1 MYLKRITIEG
11 FRAAVPHPITLDLPG
26 RFSLL
31 VGSNGAGKTT
41 INDAIYLAH
50 PDRFPRLAPPDAA
63 VLGLAPRNI
72 AMEYAFEGPGRTEG
86 ALGQAL
92 QRIGTSAPFWMRSL
106 ERSLGRV
113 RARTVGLAPDELEQ
127 LRLIYLPALRNPV
140 DELSRRET
148 RVLLELLRA
157 EQLRNP
163 STGTLSDVRRQ
174 AESLLGS
181 LTTHQLLVDVQG
193 RIAENMKTLTTGV
206 KEHFP
211 FIGTQKV
218 DDGYLARVLELM
230 LATTNEANQAQ
241 RLEASSLGYVNLL
254 HIAVTLAGIP
264 DPSKSPETTSENA
277 PADSSGA
284 ADGAVGVNQ
293 SLGDINQPA
302 PADNAEDARRKLEM
316 RSEEAEDQL
325 DSFFPQLFHAT
336 VLIEEPEAHL
346 HPQLQHG
353 LIRYLRKVTVE
364 RPDLQVIVSTHA
376 SEIVAACKPE
386 EMVVVRREYGRVVTR
401 TLANIPW
408 KEADRKKITRMTA
421 LHLDASRS
429 GGLFADRVVL
439 VEGITEA
446 ALVRAFGRAW
456 ASLDGAKF
464 AFIDALSIVPIGNK
478 VGEWPARLL
487 AHPGWEL
494 ASQVAV
500 LSDTDKRDDP
510 LPEPSPTAWQSGFAD
525 STRFKVFWSR
535 PTLEPTLVDGN
546 DLLIEKALAS
556 LGQSVIGPLTS
567 KSIDDLFLT
576 SSGKKAK
583 GEFAFELAALVDE
596 TASTVQVPEQLV
608 ELFDWLWAGHV
619 AVEDGGDG
627 DGEMTKESGA
637 ESGPGG
643 QI

>member
-1 MYLKRITIEG
+1 MYLKRVTVEG
-11 FRAAVPHPITLDLPG
+11 FRAAVPSPITVDLPG

-63 VLGLAPRNI
+63 VLGNAPRNI
-72 AMEYAFEGPGRTEG
+72 VMEYAFEGTGGTEG
-86 ALGQAL
+86 ALGLAL
-92 QRIGTSAPFWMRSL
+92 QRIGASAPFWMRSL

-113 RARTVGLAPDELEQ
+113 RARTVAPAPDELDQ
-127 LRLIYLPALRNPV
+127 LRLIHLPALRNPV

-163 STGTLSDVRRQ
+163 STGSLLDIRRQ

-181 LTTHQLLVDVQG
+181 LTTHQLLADVQG
-193 RIAENMKTLTTGV
+193 RIAENMKVLTAGV
-206 KEHFP
+206 NEHFP
-211 FIGTQKV
+211 FIGTQRV
-218 DDGYLARVLELM
+218 DDGYLARVLELL
-230 LATTNEANQAQ
+230 LATTNDAHQAR
-241 RLEASSLGYVNLL
+241 RLEGSSLGYVNLL
-254 HIAVTLAGIP
+254 HIAVTLAGVP
-264 DPSKSPETTSENA
+264 DPSKSPGPT
-277 PADSSGA
+277 PGA
-284 ADGAVGVNQ
+284 AGPANNSGYGGDASGVAAPLAGIKQ
-293 SLGDINQPA
+293 A
-302 PADNAEDARRKLEM
+302 TPADNAEDARRKLAE

-336 VLIEEPEAHL
+336 ILIEEPEAHL

-386 EMVVVRREYGRVVTR
+386 EMVVVRREGGRVVTR

-408 KEADRKKITRMTA
+408 KDADRKKITRMTA

-429 GGLFADRVVL
+429 GALFAERVVL

-446 ALVRAFGRAW
+446 ALLRAFGRIWGKGDA
-456 ASLDGAKF
+456 AKF

-478 VGEWPARLL
+478 VGEWPVRLL

-494 ASQVAV
+494 VSQVAV
-500 LSDTDKRDDP
+500 LSDTDRRGDP
-510 LPEPSPTAWQSGFAD
+510 LPDPSPPAWQTSFAD

-546 DLLIEKALAS
+546 ELLVESALT
-556 LGQSVIGPLTS
+556 LVGQPMTEVTS
-567 KSIDDLFLT
+567 KSVDDLFQT
-576 SSGKKAK
+576 PSGKSAK
-583 GEFAFELAALVDE
+583 GEFAFEFAALVD
-596 TASTVQVPEQLV
+596 ANSGSAHVPGQLV
-608 ELFDWLWAGHV
+608 ELFDWLWFGHV
-619 AVEDGGDG
+619 AANGDGGM
-627 DGEMTKESGA
+627 EQESADGA
-637 ESGPGG
+637 EGGSGG
-643 QI
+643 QS

>member
-1 MYLKRITIEG
+1 
-11 FRAAVPHPITLDLPG
+11 
-26 RFSLL
+26 
-31 VGSNGAGKTT
+31 
-41 INDAIYLAH
+41 
-50 PDRFPRLAPPDAA
+50 
-63 VLGLAPRNI
+63 
-72 AMEYAFEGPGRTEG
+72 
-86 ALGQAL
+86 
-92 QRIGTSAPFWMRSL
+92 
-106 ERSLGRV
+106 
-113 RARTVGLAPDELEQ
+113 
-127 LRLIYLPALRNPV
+127 
-140 DELSRRET
+140 
-148 RVLLELLRA
+148 
-157 EQLRNP
+157 
-163 STGTLSDVRRQ
+163 
-174 AESLLGS
+174 
-181 LTTHQLLVDVQG
+181 
-193 RIAENMKTLTTGV
+193 MKTLTTGV
-206 KEHFP
+206 NQHFP

-277 PADSSGA
+277 HADSSGA

-293 SLGDINQPA
+293 SPGDINHPA

-376 SEIVAACKPE
+376 SEIVAACKPD
-386 EMVVVRREYGRVVTR
+386 EMVVVRRENGRVVTR

-429 GGLFADRVVL
+429 GALFADRVVL

-464 AFIDALSIVPIGNK
+464 AFIDGYPSCQSAIRSVNGRSVSWRILGGNLLVKSPCCRILTNATTPCRNQAQRHGK
-478 VGEWPARLL
+478 V
-487 AHPGWEL
+487 
-494 ASQVAV
+494 
-500 LSDTDKRDDP
+500 
-510 LPEPSPTAWQSGFAD
+510 
-525 STRFKVFWSR
+525 
-535 PTLEPTLVDGN
+535 
-546 DLLIEKALAS
+546 AS
-556 LGQSVIGPLTS
+556 LTRLGS
-567 KSIDDLFLT
+567 KCFGLARP
-576 SSGKKAK
+576 SS
-583 GEFAFELAALVDE
+583 
-596 TASTVQVPEQLV
+596 QL
-608 ELFDWLWAGHV
+608 
-619 AVEDGGDG
+619 
-627 DGEMTKESGA
+627 
-637 ESGPGG
+637 
-643 QI
+643 